1 MTDNLPE
8 QIRQLAVQA
17 KRASHALAV
26 LDAEAKNRIL
36 HAIADGLL
44 AQSAQVLAANERDLD
59 VARKNGLS
67 AALIDRLR
75 LTPERLG
82 QMAEDVRKVAALPD
96 PVGEVLDTFR
106 GAQEID
112 ICKVRVPIGVIAII
126 FESRPNVTIDAAVLC
141 LKSGNA
147 TILRGGK
154 EAIHSN
160 LALAEA
166 LQQAGEA
173 AGLPKH
179 AVQMVASTDR
189 ASVPLLCGMDT
200 LVDLVIPRG
209 GHGLIEA
216 VVASARV
223 PVIKHYDG
231 ICHLYLDRAADP
243 AMATSLAVNAKC
255 QRPGVCNAV
264 ETLLVHADA
273 APELLPQVARAL
285 HAEGVELR
293 VDEEAATLLQDVV
306 PTVQAT
312 EEDWRAEYLDLILS
326 VRVVPSLEEAIDH
339 INTWGSHHSDAIVT
353 RDESAARAF
362 LSTVDSAVVYW
373 NASTRFTDGGQFGF
387 GAEIGISTDKLHA
400 RGPMGLPELTS
411 YKYTVRGHGQT
422 R

>member
-1 MTDNLPE
+1 MSDDLSD

-17 KRASHALAV
+17 KTASRALAA
-26 LDAEAKNRIL
+26 LDTGDKNRIL
-36 HAIADGLL
+36 HAIAEGLL
-44 AQSAQVLAANERDLD
+44 ARSAQILAANARDLEAAAKD
-59 VARKNGLS
+59 ELS
-67 AALIDRLR
+67 AALMDRLR

-82 QMAEDVRKVAALPD
+82 QMAEDVRKVADLPD
-96 PVGEVLDTFR
+96 PVGKVLDTFR

-112 ICKVRVPIGVIAII
+112 IRKASVPIGVIAII

-160 LALAEA
+160 LALAKA
-166 LQQAGEA
+166 LQEAGEA
-173 AGLPKH
+173 AGLPPH
-179 AVQMVASTDR
+179 AVQMVANTDR
-189 ASVPLLCGMDT
+189 SSVPLLCGMDG

-216 VVASARV
+216 VVSSARV

-231 ICHLYLDRAADP
+231 ICHLYLDRTADP
-243 AMATSLAVNAKC
+243 AMASAIAVNAKC

-285 HAEGVELR
+285 AAEGVELR
-293 VDEEAATLLQDVV
+293 VDAEAARLLDGVV
-306 PTVQAT
+306 PTVSAT
-312 EEDWRAEYLDLILS
+312 EEDWRTEYLDLILS
-326 VRVVPSLEEAIDH
+326 VRVVSSLEAAIDH

-353 RDESAARAF
+353 RDEATARAF
-362 LSTVDSAVVYW
+362 LAAVDSAAVYW

-411 YKYTVRGHGQT
+411 YKYLIHGHGQT